1 MARKTVLIAGGSGLV
16 GYAALKHFTERG
28 DCDVLVLSRRKPPQ
42 DFGARVL
49 QADLTDR
56 AAVAALAAD
65 FAPVT
70 HLVYAA
76 LYETPQLIAGWRD
89 AAQIETNAMMLRNLF
104 EPLEAA
110 AQGLRHVTLLQG
122 TKAYGVHVR
131 PIPTPARE
139 DRDEA
144 YDIANF
150 YWHQQDYLAA
160 KRAGKDWA
168 VTVFRPQ
175 VIFGESF
182 GSAMNLIP
190 AVGTYGALLKARGE
204 PLHYPGGEPN
214 ITEGVDADL
223 LVRAIDWAGETPAAA
238 NEAFNI
244 TNGDVFLW
252 QQMWPAIADA
262 MGMKPGDRRPLE
274 LATAMPGRAA
284 EWDTIRAR
292 EGLASPPLDAF
303 VGLSFQYADSVL
315 GYGDERRTV
324 PAIVSTVK
332 LRNAGFIDM
341 IDTEDMF
348 RKWFRLFQDKR
359 LLPRV

>member
-1 MARKTVLIAGGSGLV
+1 MRKTVLVAGGSGLV
-16 GYAALKHFTERG
+16 GYACLRHLAARG
-28 DCDVLVLSRRKPPQ
+28 DCDVLVLSRRAPPET
-42 DFGARVL
+42 FGARVL
-49 QADLTDR
+49 RVDLTDA
-56 AAVAALAAD
+56 AAVAALAPD
-65 FAPVT
+65 LAPVT
-70 HLVYAA
+70 HLVYTA

-89 AAQIETNAMMLRNLF
+89 PGQIATNAAMLRNLF

-144 YDIANF
+144 YDIPNF
-150 YWHQQDYLAA
+150 YWEQEDYLAA
-160 KRAGKDWA
+160 RRAGKDWS

-190 AVGTYGALLKARGE
+190 AIGTYGAVLKARGE
-204 PLHYPGGEPN
+204 PLHYPGGDPN

-223 LVRAIDWAGETPAAA
+223 LARAIDWAGEAPSAADQ
-238 NEAFNI
+238 AFNI

-252 QQMWPAIADA
+252 QDVWPAIADA
-262 MGMKPGDRRPLE
+262 LGMAPGGKRPLA
-274 LATAMPGRAA
+274 LAAEMPARSAEWDAIRAA
-284 EWDTIRAR
+284 E
-292 EGLASPPLDAF
+292 GLVAPNLADY

-315 GYGDERRTV
+315 GYGDERRAV

-332 LRNAGFIDM
+332 LRRAGFTEM
-341 IDTEDMF
+341 IDTEAMF
-348 RKWFRLFQDKR
+348 RKWIRLFQERR
-359 LLPRV
+359 LLPAP